1 MKLTF
6 EELLQRKR
14 DSAAQNHVYSVR
26 VHDFEAQNHTRERCV
41 LCGKET
47 DVPVSLPIDRRNCYV
62 EGSGQ
67 LCRGC
72 WQRVYG
78 K

>member
-14 DSAAQNHVYSVR
+14 KEVLRN
-26 VHDFEAQNHTRERCV
+26 NTCERCV

-47 DVPVSLPIDRRNCYV
+47 DVPIDLPVDRRDCYV

-67 LCRGC
+67 LCRDC
-72 WQRVYG
+72 WRRVYRE
-78 K
+78 